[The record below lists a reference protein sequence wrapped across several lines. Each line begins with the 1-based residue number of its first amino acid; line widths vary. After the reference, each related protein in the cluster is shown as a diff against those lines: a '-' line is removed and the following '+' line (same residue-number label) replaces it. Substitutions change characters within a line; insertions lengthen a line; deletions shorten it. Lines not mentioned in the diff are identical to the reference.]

1 MAMSLMRKTLLAGAL
16 IYTIVIGAGSLIH
29 PPQVLEEAPR
39 NSDKLVHASAYFLFC
54 IIWFLY
60 LYLSKQSRTFK
71 RALSIAII
79 WSLLYGMVIELLQLE
94 LTTYRTGDFLDMLAN
109 STGILLAAL
118 ALHFL
123 KNRLIG
129 IKPKF

>member
-1 MAMSLMRKTLLAGAL
+1 MLSMRKTLLAGAL
-16 IYTIVIGAGSLIH
+16 IYTVAIGAGSLIH
-29 PPQVLEEAPR
+29 PPQVLEEAPQ

-54 IIWFLY
+54 IIWFLA
-60 LYLSKQSRTFK
+60 LYFGKQNWSFK
-71 RALSIAII
+71 RSLAIAIV
-79 WSLLYGMVIELLQLE
+79 WSLFYGMVIEILQLE

-118 ALHFL
+118 AIHFL
-123 KNRLIG
+123 KNTLIG